1 VPSAGSIPGI
11 HLGEDFPTMTQSVA
25 QIEKHTIVTRL
36 SVSIY
41 KMETDQLVKI
51 LNLLENDFTTNGY
64 EDSDGSQG
72 LKSNTL
78 NETHPKRQ
86 MIIARLFVLINQLDK
101 DTLLQRLRPFQHPNF
116 RWIREYPRLACY
128 LMVDFASDGRA
139 YRSTIRDISAGG
151 VFIETIDAF
160 QQGQAISL
168 CFTLSEDH
176 EMLPFK
182 IDGKVTRI
190 FHDGIGVQYENVTD
204 YQRDIISALIDK
216 IQ

>member
-1 VPSAGSIPGI
+1 MI
-11 HLGEDFPTMTQSVA
+11 QSVA

-41 KMETDQLVKI
+41 KMETEHLVEI
-51 LNLLENDFTTNGY
+51 LNLLENDLITDEY
-64 EDSDGSQG
+64 EDGDGFPAS
-72 LKSNTL
+72 KSND
-78 NETHPKRQ
+78 PKDSDLPRQ

-128 LMVDFASDGRA
+128 LMVDFASDGKA
-139 YRSTIRDISAGG
+139 YRSTIRDISASG

-160 QQGQAISL
+160 QQGQDISL
-168 CFTLSEDH
+168 CFTLTEDH

-190 FHDGIGVQYENVTD
+190 YHDGIGVQYENVTD
-204 YQRDIISALIDK
+204 YQRDIISVLIEK

>member
-1 VPSAGSIPGI
+1 
-11 HLGEDFPTMTQSVA
+11 MTQTVV

-41 KMETDQLVKI
+41 KMETNQLVKI
-51 LNLLENDFTTNGY
+51 LNLLENDLMTDEF
-64 EDSDGSQG
+64 EDGDGIQG
-72 LKSNTL
+72 SNSNYPKEPHL
-78 NETHPKRQ
+78 KRQ
-86 MIIARLFVLINQLDK
+86 MVIARLFVLINQLDK

-128 LMVDFASDGRA
+128 LMVDFASNGRA
-139 YRSTIRDISAGG
+139 YRSTIRDISASG
-151 VFIETIDAF
+151 VFIETIDVF
-160 QQGQAISL
+160 QPGQDISL
-168 CFTLSEDH
+168 CFTLSEDQ

-182 IDGKVTRI
+182 IDGKVTRT
-190 FHDGIGVQYENVTD
+190 FHDGIGVQYENVTN